1 MTNCLQWV
9 VWDRDGLIR
18 EFVKATVVTYI
29 QQDACHMP
37 LEAPRSL
44 ALPPPELV
52 APRWHTALFVLLVVG
67 VAAVG
72 TLAASSSG
80 AVPRGTPASGPPW
93 VAFLPLLFVEGMLV
107 FWVARV
113 ARPRSVLFELIGR
126 RWSDTRRAIG
136 DLSWALGAAFVIVG
150 IELAWKTAF
159 GGTRAP
165 SVAAMLPHTAAER
178 IGWVAVATTVGF
190 CEEVIYRGYLQTQ
203 LHAFTR
209 SAAVAIVGSAV
220 IFGVAHLEQGPAA
233 ALRIA
238 FAGAVLGVVARKRS
252 SLVPGI
258 LCHAGIDAAAGL
270 FA

>member
-1 MTNCLQWV
+1 MV
-9 VWDRDGLIR
+9 SDRDGLIR
-18 EFVKATVVTYI
+18 ELVKPTVVTTI
-29 QQDACHMP
+29 QQDACHVP
-37 LEAPRSL
+37 LDTPRPL
-44 ALPPPELV
+44 ALPPPTLI
-52 APRWHTALFVLLVVG
+52 APRWHTALFVLLVIG
-67 VAAVG
+67 VAAAG

-80 AVPRGTPASGPPW
+80 AVPRGSPASGPPW

-113 ARPRSVLFELIGR
+113 ARPRSVLSELIGVR
-126 RWSDTRRAIG
+126 PDSRRAIG
-136 DLSWALGAAFVIVG
+136 DLRWALGAALVIVG

-159 GGTRAP
+159 GATRAP

-178 IGWVAVATTVGF
+178 IGWVAVAATVGF
-190 CEEVIYRGYLQTQ
+190 CEEVIYRGYLQAQ

>member
-1 MTNCLQWV
+1 MTN
-9 VWDRDGLIR
+9 
-18 EFVKATVVTYI
+18 I
-29 QQDACHMP
+29 QQDPCHP
-37 LEAPRSL
+37 SHEAPRSL
-44 ALPPPELV
+44 ALPPPALV

-72 TLAASSSG
+72 TFAASSSG
-80 AVPRGTPASGPPW
+80 SVARGSPASGPPW
-93 VAFLPLLFVEGMLV
+93 VAFLPLVFVEWMLV

-113 ARPRSVLFELIGR
+113 ARPTSVLSDLIGR
-126 RWSDTRRAIG
+126 RWHDGRRAIG
-136 DLSWALGAAFVIVG
+136 DLCWALAAGAVIVG
-150 IELAWKTAF
+150 IEIAWKTAF
-159 GGTRAP
+159 GSTRAP

-178 IGWVAVATTVGF
+178 IGWVALATMIGF

-209 SAAVAIVGSAV
+209 SPGIAIVGAAV

-238 FAGAVLGVVARKRS
+238 FAGAVLGFVARKRS